1 MRCNVRL
8 FIAIATALLLTL
20 LFLGGKHRDD
30 IRALLQTTS
39 SDSKTPPTDETSTP
53 QTTPGD
59 KIIVMAKLT
68 RENTDWVAQHL
79 PDWQNA
85 IYTVDAPPTTTTT
98 RTLHTP
104 LNKGHESLAYLT
116 YITTH
121 YTSLPS
127 ILAFIHPHRGGYFHY
142 RSSWHTD
149 APAFDNVLSLN
160 TLRLDTVLREGYVNL
175 RCNWH
180 PGCVTSHRKN
190 AHITPAIWEAIFPN
204 GTEWGGSV
212 DGNNNEEEEE
222 EGGMPSEIGAACCAQ
237 FAVSRE
243 QVLKRPRAD
252 YERMREWV
260 LGTGLSDARSGR
272 VMEFLWHVVF
282 GREAVQ

>member
-8 FIAIATALLLTL
+8 FIAIATTFLLTL

-30 IRALLQTTS
+30 IRALLHTS
-39 SDSKTPPTDETSTP
+39 IESPATEISTP
-53 QTTPGD
+53 QFTPGD

-85 IYTVDAPPTTTTT
+85 IYTVDAP
-98 RTLHTP
+98 RTSPKLHTS

-116 YITTH
+116 YIITH
-121 YTSLPS
+121 YSSLPS
-127 ILAFIHPHRGGYFHY
+127 ILAFIHPHRGGLLHY
-142 RSSWHTD
+142 WSSWHTD
-149 APAFDNVLSLN
+149 APAFDNVLSLKS
-160 TLRLDTVLREGYVNL
+160 LRLDTVVREGYVNL

-180 PGCVTSHRKN
+180 PGCIPSHRKN

-204 GTEWGGSV
+204 GTGTGMEVGGSEDV
-212 DGNNNEEEEE
+212 GKEEEE
-222 EGGMPSEIGAACCAQ
+222 GMPSEIGAACCAQ

-243 QVLKRPRAD
+243 QVLKRPRED

-260 LGTGLSDARSGR
+260 VGTGLSDARSGR